1 MVIQVEKNNFILLR
15 RIFLMIIYTFPVIY
29 PNLFNQQNSRIMK
42 QLLTI
47 IFAVALF
54 SSCEQKETRYT
65 QQSPEIDIVKQDI
78 QDYNNMKYDRSM
90 YIDTCKTFFNTK
102 TEPMGNDEAVAFHQ
116 ENDALYS
123 SRKFLD
129 EDQEYEM
136 VVTDNGETWVNAWL
150 DWQGTLKANGKVI
163 DIPIHLTYKFVDGKI
178 ARLVGYWNSAE
189 IVLSLQEIEKEQAAQ
204 TEPAEE

>member
-1 MVIQVEKNNFILLR
+1 MLIRV
-15 RIFLMIIYTFPVIY
+15 FLMIIYTFPVIY

-42 QLLTI
+42 QLLAI

-54 SSCEQKETRYT
+54 SSCEQKAIRYT

-78 QDYNNMKYDRSM
+78 QNYNSMQYDMSM
-90 YIDTCKTFFNTK
+90 YVDTCKTLFNTK
-102 TEPMGNDEAVAFHQ
+102 TESLSNDEVVAFHQ
-116 ENDALYS
+116 ENDAMYS

-178 ARLVGYWNSAE
+178 ARLVGYWNAAE
-189 IVLSLQEIEKEQAAQ
+189 IALSMQEIEKEQAA
-204 TEPAEE
+204 PAEE